1 MDLTKLKADK
11 KYKLVLVN
19 MTAPLI
25 AKKYIGI
32 VPDDTCVFV
41 GDIAKIDGEYGV
53 VLLVDDYMK
62 LEEMTVF
69 KEQNIEIHKIDY
81 VYTTHDVEWDG
92 YEIDET
98 SEEEEED
105 VQTTESE

>member
-1 MDLTKLKADK
+1 MDLTKLKADE
-11 KYKLVLVN
+11 KYKIVLVN

-25 AKKYIGI
+25 TKKYIGI
-32 VPDDTCVFV
+32 VPNNTYVCV
-41 GDIAKIDGEYGV
+41 GDLVWIDGEYGV
-53 VLLVDDYMK
+53 VLLIDDFKK
-62 LEEMTVF
+62 LEEMTIF
-69 KEQNIEIHKIDY
+69 LAQNIEIHKIDY
-81 VYTTHDVEWDG
+81 VYTIHDVEWDG